1 MFYRF
6 VLTNNISL
14 FIFLVAGRLRGTTIP
29 KKILVESV
37 CVEGAYSDNERGDL
51 VCVCSVGEVCLREVV
66 GGWLL
71 EVEGRLGLTRSL
83 HSFAISDRVPVVGTH
98 SSRTGSQVSKCP
110 VWLKGYSPAEQ
121 RLWWVGEESGR
132 VGWESE

>member
-29 KKILVESV
+29 KKRLVESV

-66 GGWLL
+66 GG
-71 EVEGRLGLTRSL
+71 GGSSGTHSFPSFFCHLGL
-83 HSFAISDRVPVVGTH
+83 SDRVPVVGTH
-98 SSRTGSQVSKCP
+98 RTGSQVSKCP